1 MAKKKEVERVD
12 NLSDEEFLGDLGSI
26 LKDDKEIETI
36 SANDMEPID
45 WEKMISTNLLP
56 LDLALGGGIC
66 RGRLYEISGP
76 ESHGKSTLCD
86 SIVAAWLQ
94 SNPKA
99 LCLRIESEST
109 MDKLRC
115 EYIGVDLK
123 RVLLFETLVLEE
135 GYEQIQKVQEKIYS
149 RYGDSVPLL
158 IVWDTLTAAATKNEA
173 EGDTYGGGQM
183 EAPRVNSREMKKLN
197 FRCAEYGHSAII
209 IQQVREAGRDRYGNK
224 QYDTTGGQALRHY
237 FSARLSV
244 KRKEPILSE
253 SNPEE
258 IAGYVVEIKL
268 LKNKIT
274 GATITVNCEM
284 NLIEGFQSV
293 GSMSRFAVEEGKAEP
308 FIKQTGSWICAYDQN
323 GEMYSKYQGQKKFSI
338 ALADDKYLQK
348 LIEYAAYYN
357 KAEEHEIFKTK
368 YDEKIKRLYKELE
381 KLNKER
387 IKQKTEE
394 ENKEKLS
401 DSPKDVEIPNLD

>member
-12 NLSDEEFLGDLGSI
+12 NLSDEDFLGDLSSI
-26 LKDDKEIETI
+26 LGDDKEIETI

-45 WEKMISTNLLP
+45 WEKMVSTNLLP

-66 RGRLYEISGP
+66 KGRLYEISGP

-86 SIVAAWLQ
+86 SIVAAWLKA
-94 SNPKA
+94 NPKA

-115 EYIGVDLK
+115 EFIGVDLK

-173 EGDTYGGGQM
+173 DGDTYGGGQM

-244 KRKEPILSE
+244 KRRDPILSN
-253 SNPEE
+253 SKDGE

-274 GATITVNCEM
+274 GATITVDCEM
-284 NLIEGFQSV
+284 NLIEGFQPI
-293 GSMSRFAVEEGKAEP
+293 GSMSRFALEDGKADP
-308 FIKQTGSWICAYDQN
+308 FIKMSGSWVYAYDQEGN
-323 GEMYSKYQGQKKFSI
+323 LYNKYQGQAKFAAS
-338 ALADDKYLQK
+338 LVEDPYLQK

-357 KAEEHEIFKTK
+357 KAQEHEIFKAK
-368 YDEKIKRLYKELE
+368 YEEKVKALYKELGV
-381 KLNKER
+381 LNKER
-387 IKQKTEE
+387 MKSNSEEKKTES
-394 ENKEKLS
+394 KS
-401 DSPKDVEIPNLD
+401 KDVEIPDME